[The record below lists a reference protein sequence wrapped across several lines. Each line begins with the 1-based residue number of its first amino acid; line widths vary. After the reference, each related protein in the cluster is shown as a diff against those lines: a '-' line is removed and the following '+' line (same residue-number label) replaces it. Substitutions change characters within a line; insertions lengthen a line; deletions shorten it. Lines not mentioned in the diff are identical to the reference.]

1 MIEPGDAMRSLRIE
15 AIDLSQEV
23 DPEWETRSVSQ
34 TLIIA
39 EEVFRPRERLKK
51 NTKDYLVSEMGR
63 VHEVFQTLDRYDSN
77 LVDALASLR
86 KAAIPGKDDKGH
98 ALSARDRELIMVAVE
113 AATGRGEKGKS
124 HARKAVRAGA
134 TPKEVQE
141 ALALCIY
148 LVGMSSWVD
157 GGKDCVIAAEEE
169 HEKVKKG
176 EKFNWT
182 ADVSGEERR

>member
-1 MIEPGDAMRSLRIE
+1 MKD
-15 AIDLSQEV
+15 
-23 DPEWETRSVSQ
+23 ETK
-34 TLIIA
+34 
-39 EEVFRPRERLKK
+39 E
-51 NTKDYLVSEMGR
+51 YLTQEMGR
-63 VHEVFQTLDRYDSN
+63 VHEVFQTLDRYDPD

-86 KAAIPGKDDKGH
+86 RNAIPGLNDTGA
-98 ALSARDRELIMVAVE
+98 ALPAKYRELIMVAVE

-157 GGKDCVIAAEEE
+157 GGMECVLAAEEE
-169 HEKVKKG
+169 DQKVKRG
-176 EKFNWT
+176 EKFTWT
-182 ADVSGEERR
+182 ADVASDHSNKKKD

>member
-1 MIEPGDAMRSLRIE
+1 MKDETKEYL
-15 AIDLSQEV
+15 ID
-23 DPEWETRSVSQ
+23 
-34 TLIIA
+34 
-39 EEVFRPRERLKK
+39 
-51 NTKDYLVSEMGR
+51 EMSR
-63 VHEVFQTLDRYDSN
+63 VHEVFQTLDRYDPT

-86 KAAIPGKDDKGH
+86 RAALPAKRKAGEGV
-98 ALSARDRELIMVAVE
+98 LSTKYKELIMVAVE

-157 GGKDCVIAAEEE
+157 GGMDCVLSAEDEE
-169 HEKVKKG
+169 QKMKRG
-176 EKFNWT
+176 ESFTWT
-182 ADVSGEERR
+182 AEVASHGPKKE

>member
-1 MIEPGDAMRSLRIE
+1 M
-15 AIDLSQEV
+15 V
-23 DPEWETRSVSQ
+23 TKHF
-34 TLIIA
+34 IIA
-39 EEVFRPRERLKK
+39 KEVFLLLGQLKK
-51 NTKDYLVSEMGR
+51 STKDYLVSEMGR

-77 LVDALASLR
+77 LVDSLASLR
-86 KAAIPGKDDKGH
+86 KAALPGKDDKDH

-124 HARKAVRAGA
+124 HARKAIRAGA

-182 ADVSGEERR
+182 ADVSDAEKR